1 MVREGIAPAAL
12 TFAAVVGVAGWL
24 EFRAMEDARRGI
36 LLEAAERTAGVIEV
50 ENASLIAAAK
60 TLAELQS
67 GSLFGRRV
75 ESLQI
80 ARTILERNPSITG
93 SYVGYEPNADG
104 QDEQSIGDPDLAGAL
119 GDGGRFLPY
128 WKRDPG
134 APGGIRVEPL
144 VDMEAPDSLYYR
156 EQKRRVIEEGKVEG
170 LVTKPYEYQ
179 GVDLIEQTYPIV
191 IDDRF
196 VGIAGVDRSLDEVE
210 AALSSAVARIEGDA
224 FLATR
229 GLFVAATTDDAIPA
243 SRRSAERL
251 QTRRLADTPYAALF
265 AELERDP
272 RGTFVTEA
280 MDPVLGET
288 CFYAV
293 TRVPT
298 GGWLLVARTPRSALL
313 APVLSAVGTNAAVG
327 AVGLAVVV
335 GLLVRM
341 ARSLSRRIGSS
352 LRAVEQVAEGDLS
365 TRLDLSRASEDE
377 TGDLMRGIARM
388 SEGLRDLVGRVRES
402 SLRLE
407 STAEEVSAGSRRQ
420 AEASSGFGASVTEIA
435 ASSREIAATAEG
447 LKSAMERVDA
457 AATDTAGLAGEG
469 RRDLER
475 MESSMRRLE
484 EGTGSV
490 GARLGAID
498 EKASGITT
506 VVTTITKVAD
516 QTNLLSVNAALEAEK
531 AGQFGVGF
539 MVVAREIRR
548 LADQTAEATLD
559 IERMVRQMQEAV
571 QAGVSEMDRFE
582 ARVRSGVEE
591 ASRLASQMGRI
602 IERVNQGTGEVR
614 QVRESMEGQA
624 QGAGEILQ
632 SITSLSVGANSASE
646 SAEEF
651 SRAATELQSA
661 LRTLRDGVER
671 FRLEREER
679 DAESSGKRR

>member
-1 MVREGIAPAAL
+1 MTLEGILPAAVA
-12 TFAAVVGVAGWL
+12 FVAVVAVAGWRGFGEL
-24 EFRAMEDARRGI
+24 ERAREVV
-36 LLEAAERTAGVIEV
+36 LLETAEHAASDIDTRNLKLVTVGKTIAE
-50 ENASLIAAAK
+50 AAA
-60 TLAELQS
+60 
-67 GSLFGRRV
+67 GSLFGKRL
-75 ESLQI
+75 ESVAFL
-80 ARTILERNPSITG
+80 REVLEGNPEI
-93 SYVGYEPNADG
+93 VGLCYGYAPNADG
-104 QDEQSIGDPDLAGAL
+104 RDAEWAGDPRLANAI
-119 GDGGRFLPY
+119 DATGRFIPY
-128 WKRDPG
+128 WKRDAASADGFTLELLIAIDDP
-134 APGGIRVEPL
+134 ATFWYAEPKRL
-144 VDMEAPDSLYYR
+144 AALGRFEPVVTDPYDYDGVDMVSMMNPLE
-156 EQKRRVIEEGKVEG
+156 IEGAFKG
-170 LVTKPYEYQ
+170 
-179 GVDLIEQTYPIV
+179 I
-191 IDDRF
+191 
-196 VGIAGVDRSLDEVE
+196 VGIDVTLDEVE
-210 AALSSAVARIEGDA
+210 AALSSAVERIEGDA

-671 FRLEREER
+671 FRLEGEER